1 MIAATKEMVVIMQEN
16 CEVVCV
22 YGSCLN
28 VTNVDIFLQ
37 ADVRSAAMFPSPNPV
52 SVPNSLKLTLTK
64 NKDSVQPLELSQK
77 KLLCFENNLCGFGGT
92 LGCPLY

>member
-1 MIAATKEMVVIMQEN
+1 MQEN

-52 SVPNSLKLTLTK
+52 SVPNSLKLLTLTK
-64 NKDSVQPLELSQK
+64 NTKIVYRPLELSQRSCS
-77 KLLCFENNLCGFGGT
+77 LLRGT
-92 LGCPLY
+92 FVVLAEP